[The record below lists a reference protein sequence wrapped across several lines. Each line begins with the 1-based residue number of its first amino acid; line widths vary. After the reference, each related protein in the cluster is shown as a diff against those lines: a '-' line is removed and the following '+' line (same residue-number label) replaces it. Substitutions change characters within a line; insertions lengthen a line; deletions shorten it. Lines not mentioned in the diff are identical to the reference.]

1 MIFSN
6 SGNINEN
13 YYFFNESGYY
23 WGSIIV
29 FNISNSLDVLQHVDI
44 DRGINEKSDGV

>member
-1 MIFSN
+1 MTFSN

-23 WGSIIV
+23 WGGIIV
-29 FNISNSLDVLQHVDI
+29 FNSNHSLDVLQHVNT
-44 DRGINEKSDGV
+44 DRGINEKSDGI